1 MRKLLIAPLVLML
14 AYLAWPLTAAWQLRV
29 AVKANDIAA
38 IESKVDWATLR
49 ANLKQ
54 TIGSNLKEKST
65 DPQRGLVTRVLIGTL
80 GPAAAGAVID
90 FTVTPLT
97 LGKVLAGRS
106 LLDDLG
112 MTRQRDAGAA
122 SPAENPGDDP
132 AADPLA
138 PRRLR
143 WAFFESP
150 TRFKL
155 EFDRPEDARQARG
168 QHPRLAGRAL
178 EAGRRLLRDAD
189 LTSADARDKVGS
201 SVSSKRPRERS
212 AEGRAEASFPCS
224 AKPASSP
231 IHGRINAV
239 PAVQKNSTGQPWAK
253 PNHGKRQVPAESPL
267 IRRPATC
274 TRP

>member
-1 MRKLLIAPLVLML
+1 ML
-14 AYLAWPLTAAWQLRV
+14 AYLAWPLAVAWQLRV
-29 AVKANDIAA
+29 AVKANDVAT
-38 IESKVDWATLR
+38 IESKVDWTTLR

-54 TIGSNLKEKST
+54 TVGSNLKEKST

-112 MTRQRDAGAA
+112 MTRQRDAGASSA
-122 SPAENPGDDP
+122 EDNPADNP

-143 WAFFESP
+143 ESP

-155 EFDRPEDARQARG
+155 ESIDPKM
-168 QHPRLAGRAL
+168 P
-178 EAGRRLLRDAD
+178 
-189 LTSADARDKVGS
+189 
-201 SVSSKRPRERS
+201 
-212 AEGRAEASFPCS
+212 
-224 AKPASSP
+224 
-231 IHGRINAV
+231 
-239 PAVQKNSTGQPWAK
+239 
-253 PNHGKRQVPAESPL
+253 GKRVVSILALQGVRWKL
-267 IRRPATC
+267 IDVYYVTPT
-274 TRP
+274 

>member
-14 AYLAWPLTAAWQLRV
+14 AYLAWPLAAAWQLRV
-29 AVKANDIAA
+29 AVKASDVPA
-38 IESKVDWATLR
+38 IESKVDWTTLR

-54 TIGSNLKEKST
+54 TVGSNLKEKST
-65 DPQRGLVTRVLIGTL
+65 DRQRGLVTRVLIGTL

-112 MTRQRDAGAA
+112 MMRQRDASA
-122 SPAENPGDDP
+122 SSAEENPADDP

-155 EFDRPEDARQARG
+155 EAIDPKM
-168 QHPRLAGRAL
+168 P
-178 EAGRRLLRDAD
+178 
-189 LTSADARDKVGS
+189 
-201 SVSSKRPRERS
+201 
-212 AEGRAEASFPCS
+212 
-224 AKPASSP
+224 
-231 IHGRINAV
+231 
-239 PAVQKNSTGQPWAK
+239 
-253 PNHGKRQVPAESPL
+253 GKRVVSILALQGVRWKLVDVYYVTPPVIPDIAQ
-267 IRRPATC
+267 R
-274 TRP
+274 

>member
-1 MRKLLIAPLVLML
+1 MRKLLFVPLMLML
-14 AYLAWPLTAAWQLRV
+14 AYLAWPLAVAWQLRV
-29 AVKANDIAA
+29 AVKSNDIAA
-38 IESKVDWATLR
+38 IEGKVDWATLR

-65 DPQRGLVTRVLIGTL
+65 DPQRGVVTRMLIGTI

-112 MTRQRDAGAA
+112 MTRQRDAGT
-122 SPAENPGDDP
+122 SSAEDDP
-132 AADPLA
+132 ADDPTADPLA

-155 EFDRPEDARQARG
+155 EATDR
-168 QHPRLAGRAL
+168 
-178 EAGRRLLRDAD
+178 
-189 LTSADARDKVGS
+189 KV
-201 SVSSKRPRERS
+201 P
-212 AEGRAEASFPCS
+212 
-224 AKPASSP
+224 
-231 IHGRINAV
+231 
-239 PAVQKNSTGQPWAK
+239 
-253 PNHGKRQVPAESPL
+253 GKRVISILALQGFRWKLVDVYYVTP
-267 IRRPATC
+267 T
-274 TRP
+274 

>member
-1 MRKLLIAPLVLML
+1 MRKLLFVPLVLML
-14 AYLAWPLTAAWQLRV
+14 AYLLWPLAAAWQLRV
-29 AVKANDIAA
+29 AVKANDVAT
-38 IESKVDWATLR
+38 IEGKVDWATLR

-54 TIGSNLKEKST
+54 TVGSNLKEKST

-112 MTRQRDAGAA
+112 MTRPRNAGT
-122 SPAENPGDDP
+122 SSAEDDP
-132 AADPLA
+132 ANDPTADPLA

-155 EFDRPEDARQARG
+155 ESIDPKMPGMRVVSI
-168 QHPRLAGRAL
+168 LALQG
-178 EAGRRLLRDAD
+178 
-189 LTSADARDKVGS
+189 
-201 SVSSKRPRERS
+201 
-212 AEGRAEASFPCS
+212 
-224 AKPASSP
+224 
-231 IHGRINAV
+231 
-239 PAVQKNSTGQPWAK
+239 
-253 PNHGKRQVPAESPL
+253 
-267 IRRPATC
+267 IRWKLVDVYYVTPT
-274 TRP
+274 